1 MDLRD
6 KNVLIVGLG
15 KSGLSAA
22 RLLSAAGARL
32 SMQDGK
38 KREELNEVP
47 FGRAYLGGELPP
59 EDASYEFIV
68 LSPGVPPSLP
78 WLEAFKAKGSEIL
91 GELELAYRVGRGRYI
106 GITGTNGKTTTTTLV
121 GEISKRAGLPTIV
134 EGNIGTPLCEAAE
147 KSTDESCHVVEVSS
161 FQLETIRK
169 FRPSVSAILNIT
181 PDHLNRHGSMEG
193 YIAAKA
199 RIFENQGEG
208 DYIVYNADDPETAR
222 LMAGAQTRASLIPF
236 SRKNE
241 LALGTFTREGIITI
255 RNEAGEET
263 TLCATEELKIPGAH
277 NIENA
282 LAAAAICYFAGIS
295 PEVISEELREFPGVE
310 HRIEPC
316 GEIRGVR
323 FFNDSKG
330 TNPDASIK
338 AIEAMKGATVI
349 IAGGY
354 DKGSDFDEFIEAFG
368 DKVKYAVL
376 LGTTAEKIKETA
388 AKHGFGGIF
397 IEKDMASC
405 VRRAFEL
412 SEPGYSVL
420 LSPACA
426 SWDMYPS
433 YEVRGRDFK
442 EEVRKL
448 SNEG

>member
-1 MDLRD
+1 MDVRD

-22 RLLSAAGARL
+22 RLLTSCGAII
-32 SMQDGK
+32 SVQDSK

-47 FGRAYLGGELPP
+47 AGRAYLGGELPP
-59 EDASYEFIV
+59 EDAKYDLIV
-68 LSPGVPPSLP
+68 LSPGVPPALP
-78 WLEAFKAKGSEIL
+78 WIEAYKNRGIEL
-91 GELELAYRVGRGRYI
+91 TGELELAYRMGRGKYI

-121 GEISKRAGLPTIV
+121 GEIFRRSGLPTLV

-147 KSTDESCHVVEVSS
+147 RSEDETCHIVEVSS
-161 FQLETIRK
+161 FQLETIK
-169 FRPSVSAILNIT
+169 EFKPLVSAILNIT

-199 RIFENQGEG
+199 RVFENQGAG
-208 DYIVYNADDPETAR
+208 DYIVYNADDPESAR
-222 LMAGAQTRASLIPF
+222 LMERAATKAVLVPF
-236 SRKNE
+236 SRKKE
-241 LALGTFTREGIITI
+241 LPLGAFTREGRITVK
-255 RNEAGEET
+255 NEAGEEVP
-263 TLCATEELKIPGAH
+263 LCLAKELKIPGAH
-277 NIENA
+277 NLENA
-282 LAAAAICYFAGIS
+282 LAAAAICYFSGIS
-295 PEVISEELREFPGVE
+295 PEVISAELREFPGVE

-316 GEIRGVR
+316 GEINGVR

-338 AIEAMKGATVI
+338 AIEAMSGPTVI

-354 DKGSDFDEFIEAFG
+354 DKGSEFDEFIEAFG

-376 LGTTAEKIKETA
+376 LGTTAEKIKKTA
-388 AKHGFGGIF
+388 GKHGFGGIF

-405 VRRAFEL
+405 VRKAFEL

-448 SNEG
+448 KNEG